1 MADND
6 TKQSRFAGSTPAQP
20 VDPAQAALREDA
32 VRQALLDAGRLDFQR
47 LARLSRTEYSEQLD
61 RTGAQVT
68 RYMRRE
74 QGSGAQAAFL
84 DPNQFTVGVALGM
97 PDGDIARQMMLQQG
111 VTSPTPRATRE
122 VAEAMRASYRFPYN
136 PGGETE
142 THAPRASNI
151 DYYSSGPQVCV
162 VVPPSPYYPAV
173 LQVPGMTRQQ
183 NVDFI
188 NLHESYHCRDTR
200 FNFAGLDRAQIDAF
214 NEHKPE
220 TAIGNQTLLQALSI
234 SNKQEALADV
244 GALTDMIR
252 RGADP
257 AIIDGLIDWRRN
269 TEDIT
274 HMTRDALQDLKRTID
289 TMGVDAFRR
298 LSDREAGDLAAQ
310 IADRNAPTPA
320 VVERM
325 IQYSTGTAQQRTD
338 MLVLQRDNPDTQRA
352 IQYLQQYNVPP
363 PSDAPAP
370 SPTAA
375 GTTPLTPQEQAVLAQ
390 VQMYD
395 AAQVLQDRAFAD
407 DRKITPETLVRAY
420 RREQTDLMQQLHR
433 HPGDAAIQ
441 ARLEKLDESFVHTV
455 QNLDYIA
462 ANAARGVDITRDRAL
477 SGVEL
482 PPTVAP
488 KAEPAATAQPAPP
501 EVAEGGS
508 NFVARNR
515 PTMGM

>member
-1 MADND
+1 MADD
-6 TKQSRFAGSTPAQP
+6 TRQSRFVAAQP
-20 VDPAQAALREDA
+20 PEAIDPVQAQLREDA
-32 VRQALLDAGRLDFQR
+32 VRAAFLDAGRLDFQR
-47 LARLSRTEYSEQLD
+47 LARLSRTEYSEQLEE
-61 RTGAQVT
+61 TGSRVT

-74 QGSGAQAAFL
+74 QGRGAHAAFM

-111 VTSPTPRATRE
+111 VDSPTPRALRE
-122 VAEAMRASYRFPYN
+122 VAEAMRASYRFPFN
-136 PGGETE
+136 ASGETE
-142 THAPRASNI
+142 THAPRVSNV

-162 VVPPSPYYPAV
+162 VVPPSAYYPAV
-173 LQVPGMTRQQ
+173 LQVPGMTREQ
-183 NVDFI
+183 NIEFI

-200 FNFAGLDRAQIDAF
+200 FNFAGLDRAQIDSF
-214 NEHKPE
+214 NENNPRS
-220 TAIGNQTLLQALSI
+220 ALGNQTLLQAISI

-269 TEDIT
+269 TEDVT
-274 HMTRDALQDLKRTID
+274 HMTRGALQDLKRTID

-298 LSDREAGDLAAQ
+298 LSDHEAGDLAAQ
-310 IADRNAPTPA
+310 IADRNAPSPA
-320 VVERM
+320 VTERM
-325 IQYSTGTAQQRTD
+325 IEYSTGTAQQRRD
-338 MLVLQRDNPDTQRA
+338 MLILQRDNPDVQRA
-352 IQYLQQYNVPP
+352 IQYLQDYNVPP

-370 SPTAA
+370 TPGPG

-395 AAQVLQDRAFAD
+395 AEQILQDRAFAD
-407 DRKITPETLVRAY
+407 DHKITPETLVRAY
-420 RREQTDLMQQLHR
+420 RREQQDLMQQLQR
-433 HPGDAAIQ
+433 HPGDAAVQ

-477 SGVEL
+477 QGVTL

-488 KAEPAATAQPAPP
+488 AAAEPAAAEPEQPRVP
-501 EVAEGGS
+501 EAGG
-508 NFVARNR
+508 NLVARTR
-515 PTMGM
+515 PTPAM